1 MSKPNEYQKAARAEF
16 NRLVTDHLPLV
27 SRIAG
32 YLKARVPK
40 FIEYDDMVQTGT
52 LGLITAAESY
62 RTDLGV
68 EFKDFA
74 KTRIKGAIL
83 DEVRRMSSMSR
94 LAIKNTQ
101 SHSQAE
107 HTLANLLGT
116 KPTSKQVAEY
126 LGLTVSEYE
135 DQRTHADRFRMED
148 LNSEDDYF
156 EESHISAEA
165 NPLDLIEDE
174 ELKMLA
180 TQKISELDDRKRLVM
195 SLYYVDEMNMKEI
208 GEIIGVKEARVSQIL
223 SGIVKEL
230 KQAISK
236 GIS

>member
-1 MSKPNEYQKAARAEF
+1 
-16 NRLVTDHLPLV
+16 
-27 SRIAG
+27 
-32 YLKARVPK
+32 
-40 FIEYDDMVQTGT
+40 
-52 LGLITAAESY
+52 
-62 RTDLGV
+62 
-68 EFKDFA
+68 
-74 KTRIKGAIL
+74 
-83 DEVRRMSSMSR
+83 
-94 LAIKNTQ
+94 
-101 SHSQAE
+101 
-107 HTLANLLGT
+107 
-116 KPTSKQVAEY
+116 
-126 LGLTVSEYE
+126 
-135 DQRTHADRFRMED
+135 MED

-156 EESHISAEA
+156 EESHISAEG

-208 GEIIGVKEARVSQIL
+208 GEIIGVKEARISQIL